1 MRSRSLRGGVIW
13 TSVAVLTVTALALI
27 AISIAV
33 IFTNYRGLLKED
45 LLRQSQHILEEV
57 SYTSG
62 DPESLTRI
70 IEQEPFSTRFVTL
83 IVDADGSVI
92 AESTGPADVLT
103 ALDDDLGVLTS
114 LPSAEKPVEV
124 ASGDSRLLVFGTD
137 IPRTDGNR
145 VLVVGATDSIQEEA
159 VWISVLLAIT
169 GAIGILAG
177 SAILVVLL
185 GRAVRPITEVAEAT
199 GTVDADATA
208 RIPVPA
214 GPLEAT
220 RIADE
225 INDLLG
231 RVEQDQLERRQLL
244 ATISHEMRT
253 PLAIAQ
259 GQLEALER
267 YGTDDEEVRTA
278 AGAAGRELRRVTALV
293 DSALT
298 LARAAAPGFI
308 SLREVTLSDVA
319 DDLAM
324 RLSALDAQV
333 VVHAPPSLRVTLD
346 PERIAQA
353 VLNLVV
359 NSITHNP
366 DGVRI
371 DVRWQVD
378 AQTVDI
384 VVEDNGIGFPEI
396 DLAELVRP
404 FVSGRPGSSGL
415 GLAVVESVVA
425 AHGGR
430 LTLSN
435 ASDSGARATLSL
447 PRTTSTPDPA

>member
-13 TSVAVLTVTALALI
+13 TSVAVLTVTAVALI

-62 DPESLTRI
+62 DQESLTRI

-92 AESTGPADVLT
+92 AESTGPTDVLT
-103 ALDDDLGVLTS
+103 ALDDDLAALTS

-124 ASGDSRLLVFGTD
+124 AAGDSRLLVFGIE

-159 VWISVLLAIT
+159 VWISILLAIT

-177 SAILVVLL
+177 SAILIVLL

-308 SLREVTLSDVA
+308 SLRDVTLSDVA
-319 DDLAM
+319 DDLAL

-333 VVHAPPSLRVTLD
+333 VVHAPPSLSVTLD

-384 VVEDNGIGFPEI
+384 VVEDDGIGFPEVGQ
-396 DLAELVRP
+396 AELVKP
-404 FVSGRPGSSGL
+404 FFSGRPGSSGL
-415 GLAVVESVVA
+415 GLAVVQSVVA

-447 PRTTSTPDPA
+447 PRTTSTPDSA

>member
-1 MRSRSLRGGVIW
+1 MRLRSLRGTVTW
-13 TSVAVLTVTALALI
+13 TSVVVLTVTALALI

-57 SYTSG
+57 GYTSG
-62 DPESLTRI
+62 DSDSLTRI
-70 IEQEPFSTRFVTL
+70 IQQEPFSTRFVTL

-92 AESTGPADVLT
+92 AESAGPADVLT
-103 ALDDDLGVLTS
+103 VLDDDPGTITS
-114 LPSAEKPVEV
+114 LPAADAPVEV
-124 ASGDSRLLVFGTD
+124 ASGDSRLLVFGSD
-137 IPRTDGNR
+137 IPGTDNKR

-159 VWISVLLAIT
+159 VWISVLLAIA

-177 SAILVVLL
+177 SVILIVLL
-185 GRAVRPITEVAEAT
+185 GRAVRPITEVADAT
-199 GTVDADATA
+199 GTVDADATS

-225 INDLLG
+225 INDLLR
-231 RVEQDQLERRQLL
+231 RVERDQLERRQLL

-267 YGTDDEEVRTA
+267 YGTDDDEVRTA
-278 AGAAGRELRRVTALV
+278 AGAAGRELRRVSALV

-298 LARAAAPGFI
+298 LARAAAPGFV
-308 SLREVTLSDVA
+308 SLRDVSLSDVA
-319 DDLAM
+319 EDLAL
-324 RLSALDAQV
+324 RLSALDAHV
-333 VVHAPPSLRVTLD
+333 AVHAPPRVDVTLD

-353 VLNLVV
+353 ILNLVI
-359 NSITHNP
+359 NSVAHNP

-371 DVRWQVD
+371 DVRWQLD
-378 AQTVDI
+378 AQTVEI
-384 VVEDNGIGFPEI
+384 FVEDDGIGFPEI
-396 DLAELVRP
+396 GQAELVKP

-415 GLAVVESVVA
+415 GLAVVESVVV
-425 AHGGR
+425 AHGGH

-435 ASDSGARATLSL
+435 PADSGARATLSL
-447 PRTTSTPDPA
+447 PRNASVEDIA